1 MEQSRRDIYERI
13 YQFGIACIEYVR
25 TFPRTL
31 EANIIAKQLMRS
43 ATSIGANA
51 QEGDGAETKAEFLHR
66 FAISKKEA
74 KETDYWL
81 RVAGDVLK
89 KPNESL
95 RKEVHEI
102 ILIIS
107 TIIIKVK
114 NNK

>member
-1 MEQSRRDIYERI
+1 MEQAKRDIYERI
-13 YQFGIACIEYVR
+13 YFFGITCIEYVR
-25 TFPRTL
+25 TFPKTL
-31 EANIIAKQLMRS
+31 EASIIAKQLIRS

-66 FAISKKEA
+66 FSISKKEA

-81 RVAGDVLK
+81 RIAGDILTI
-89 KPNESL
+89 PNDAL
-95 RKEVHEI
+95 RKEVREI